1 MQVRPTAEQLRALEY
16 FLSGE
21 ATAIEA
27 GAGTGKTTTL
37 ALCAG
42 ATTDQVQYVAFN
54 RSIVQDSRGKLP
66 PNARA
71 HTAHGLAMRAVGHA
85 YEHRLHSSGRMRSSE
100 IAQRLGI
107 EPYVVQLGPGG
118 ERKRVSASKLA
129 GYCMAGVTNYCQ
141 SADVEPTARHVPYIK
156 GIDLVVDGRPTY
168 TNNDQVATYLE
179 QHMRAAWCD
188 LVNPTG
194 ELPYQHQH
202 YLKLWQLGGTDA
214 PGASSY
220 APHIPADIVL
230 FDEAQDASPVMI
242 DIMAKQQHAQLVWV
256 GDSQQ
261 RADMPVGCLVRMLV
275 PGSIG
280 VGKLLEEL

>member
-188 LVNPTG
+188 LVNP
-194 ELPYQHQH
+194 YRRV
-202 YLKLWQLGGTDA
+202 A
-214 PGASSY
+214 
-220 APHIPADIVL
+220 IPAPAL
-230 FDEAQDASPVMI
+230 PEALA
-242 DIMAKQQHAQLVWV
+242 AGWHGRTWRQQLRTAHTRRH
-256 GDSQQ
+256 
-261 RADMPVGCLVRMLV
+261 RAVRRGARRQ
-275 PGSIG
+275 PRHDRHHG
-280 VGKLLEEL
+280 